1 MTFKELIDLANNII
15 DETDYD
21 EQIDTIVKHSINK
34 AYLDLSNYDLR
45 LTRAYVPIINGV
57 ATLPTNCTKI
67 VSTTPSLSSTDKIIG
82 SSIVTNKT
90 GVIEV
95 LYAYTREAL
104 VNDEDEPDLNTTLQY
119 ALVTY
124 ACYKY
129 FEHRKKTEVADS
141 FLNNYNQEINAFN
154 PYLDNSPETI
164 TEVEV

>member
-21 EQIDTIVKHSINK
+21 EQIDIIVKHAINK

-45 LTRAYVPIINGV
+45 LSRAYVPIINGV
-57 ATLPTNCTKI
+57 ATIPNNCTKI
-67 VSTTPSLSSTDKIIG
+67 IKTVPSLGFGDKIIG
-82 SSIVTNKT
+82 SSIVTDKE
-90 GVIEV
+90 GVIEI

-104 VNDEDEPDLNTTLQY
+104 VNDDDEPDLNTVLQY

-129 FEHRKKTEVADS
+129 FEHRKKIEVANS
-141 FLNNYNQEINAFN
+141 FLNNYNQEVSGFN
-154 PYLDNSPETI
+154 SDMDNSPETV

>member
-21 EQIDTIVKHSINK
+21 EQIDSIVRHAINK
-34 AYLDLSNYDLR
+34 AYIDLSNYDLR
-45 LTRAYVPIINGV
+45 VTRAYIPIINGV
-57 ATLPTNCTKI
+57 ASIPTNCTKI
-67 VSTTPSLSSTDKIIG
+67 IQTVPKLDSTDKIYG

-95 LYAYTREAL
+95 LYAYTREAM
-104 VNDEDEPDLNTTLQY
+104 VNDEDEPDLNITLQY

-129 FEHRKKTEVADS
+129 FEHRKKIEVAES
-141 FLNNYNQEINAFN
+141 FLNNFNQEIGGFNADM
-154 PYLDNSPETI
+154 DNTPETI
-164 TEVEV
+164 MEV